1 MTFLPGSSE
10 FVFWV
15 QSSPMNLENYT
26 LILPSI
32 SVGNVGQLAVDL
44 LLNNLNVKK
53 AAYVNHP
60 SIIPMVGADPFKSEC
75 LELTT
80 SCQLYVCEENKIA
93 IIQHRAP
100 LVTAKIPSYITFL
113 ASFIKDQ
120 KVKRTILL
128 ASSFSEFFT
137 FDDLKGVPIHYLTAT
152 CDADTDDAFKA
163 FGWKKFALPSNVESS
178 EFSTIPGGGI
188 AKLFIE
194 KCEKEAIPLVA
205 LILICS
211 EGNNYPEAFRTIECL
226 NKWLLLKED
235 MAAGKWQTP
244 FSWKLPYGSAAPKTL
259 Y

>member
-1 MTFLPGSSE
+1 MTSLPGSSE
-10 FVFWV
+10 FIFWEL
-15 QSSPMNLENYT
+15 SSPMNLENYT

-53 AAYVNHP
+53 AACINHP
-60 SIIPMVGADPFKSEC
+60 SIIPM
-75 LELTT
+75 
-80 SCQLYVCEENKIA
+80 
-93 IIQHRAP
+93 
-100 LVTAKIPSYITFL
+100 AKIPSYITFL
-113 ASFIKDQ
+113 TSFIKDQ

-137 FDDLKGVPIHYLTAT
+137 FDDLKGKPCRTI
-152 CDADTDDAFKA
+152 F
-163 FGWKKFALPSNVESS
+163 FSPPSS
-178 EFSTIPGGGI
+178 
-188 AKLFIE
+188 
-194 KCEKEAIPLVA
+194 EKEAIPLVA

-211 EGNNYPEAFRTIECL
+211 EGNNYPEAFRTLECL

-235 MAAGKWQTP
+235 MAADKWQTP